1 MKKTVSSHLQQPIL
15 IFPTQR
21 KSWYDMGQRLPS
33 EPKFPALMHW
43 KAFSHAPYREL
54 QQNNAC
60 LWTKSPMVVSHSCSV
75 KYCNIWCCASVPS
88 YDSMRVFVFLI
99 SPTDNPSESW
109 VTVYISWYRVS
120 PLQFITRTTKDFT
133 LIILKAITSLSLSFR
148 RLWNDL
154 HCLIK
159 PRFISTSWK
168 STLIPNTKLTFISSV
183 HGTVQSD
190 RTYLGPDHQILN
202 QLVFN
207 YAMCLHKAEESI
219 KLQFYLLLS

>member
-133 LIILKAITSLSLSFR
+133 HVSMWHDRLTLR
-148 RLWNDL
+148 R
-154 HCLIK
+154 
-159 PRFISTSWK
+159 
-168 STLIPNTKLTFISSV
+168 
-183 HGTVQSD
+183 
-190 RTYLGPDHQILN
+190 
-202 QLVFN
+202 
-207 YAMCLHKAEESI
+207 
-219 KLQFYLLLS
+219 